1 MIDFNFLDTEFISL
15 EKNCD
20 WLKKVIKTEKKI
32 LGELTFIFCNDAYL
46 HKKNMQF
53 LRHDTLTDVI
63 TFDYSDKNIIIG
75 DIFISVERVKENSD
89 IFEVTFLS
97 ELDRVMIHGLLHLL
111 GYKDRNKEEKKI
123 MRFKENF
130 YLSKK

>member
-53 LRHDTLTDVI
+53 LRHDTLTDII

-111 GYKDRNKEEKKI
+111 GYKDRSKEEKKI